1 LVQLADDVKYELI
14 ILNLKKMGM
23 NSNDIKWR
31 RLSATKT
38 LNDLREDYR
47 ITLNEKD
54 ADKKMTEFLNKRIE
68 KLTEMIDEVKLKTK
82 SRWLLDAYK
91 NYRY

>member
-1 LVQLADDVKYELI
+1 MK
-14 ILNLKKMGM
+14 
-23 NSNDIKWR
+23 
-31 RLSATKT
+31 
-38 LNDLREDYR
+38 
-47 ITLNEKD
+47 KD

>member
-1 LVQLADDVKYELI
+1 
-14 ILNLKKMGM
+14 M